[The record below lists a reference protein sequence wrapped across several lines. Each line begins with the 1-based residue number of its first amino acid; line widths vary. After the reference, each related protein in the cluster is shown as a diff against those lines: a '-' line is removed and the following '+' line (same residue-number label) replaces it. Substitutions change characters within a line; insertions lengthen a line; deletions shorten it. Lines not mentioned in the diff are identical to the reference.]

1 VTTEYAETLEEI
13 QDIMWLNP
21 NNQNYKFLA
30 IYFVNIKYYKLLSE
44 GRKQCKCIL
53 GICEETLKYVG
64 TNFPFSHTGQLK

>member
-1 VTTEYAETLEEI
+1 MVTAEYAETLEEI
-13 QDIMWLNP
+13 QDMMWLNP

-30 IYFVNIKYYKLLSE
+30 IYFVNIKE
-44 GRKQCKCIL
+44 EKQCKRIH